1 MMNGASAQTFGSKQA
16 LRPLR
21 RKSSAI
27 AIYEARGIG
36 KSFIN
41 GNPTIG

>member
-1 MMNGASAQTFGSKQA
+1 MMNGEPAQAFGSKQA
-16 LRPLR
+16 LRQLR